1 MLLGLGLSDGVRPCT
16 LLHSIAANAGS
27 RGDSAELIADRP
39 SQTLWLS
46 ETTAAKLALIILAYM
61 AGACFAALKVEML
74 ARTECMIC
82 KA

>member
-1 MLLGLGLSDGVRPCT
+1 MGLGLSDVVRPCT
-16 LLHSIAANAGS
+16 LQHRVAAYAGN
-27 RGDSAELIADRP
+27 RGSSAELTADRP

-46 ETTAAKLALIILAYM
+46 ETTVAKLALIILAFM

>member
-1 MLLGLGLSDGVRPCT
+1 MGLGLSDVVRPCT
-16 LLHSIAANAGS
+16 LQHRVAAHAGN
-27 RGDSAELIADRP
+27 RGKSNELTADRP

-46 ETTAAKLALIILAYM
+46 ETTAAKMALIILGFM